1 MALRASPQAD
11 RTAPDDDPPP
21 LPPRLSPGVA
31 LLLVTALSGALWF
44 GLIRLALA
52 LF

>member
-1 MALRASPQAD
+1 MALRACPPAD
-11 RTAPDDDPPP
+11 RTAPDDPPPP

-31 LLLVTALSGALWF
+31 LLVVTVLSGALWF